1 MTLVHF
7 VTLFYAIIPQT
18 HEDCADDK
26 KIIVNVDPGKN
37 VFFAKN
43 GNILQVSKDDS
54 KQMCWWTFREFIEW
68 MGHCFDSSQY

>member
-54 KQMCWWTFREFIEW
+54 KQMC
-68 MGHCFDSSQY
+68 